1 MCGRTV
7 LGPIRLAILA
17 VLVNA
22 ALGSQ
27 VQLVVS
33 GGSRRAVLS
42 AGTPCSSDGQ
52 CAAKQFCLHP
62 GLNPGATGSCSSC
75 WRCCLFPGVYGA
87 CPDSCNCVEGA
98 LCEARDGCSP
108 GMFCSLADPWN
119 LPNCQRCDTC
129 TSNAYELGGSCSA
142 ACASGDMG
150 GLRGLPHITAQQYL
164 FLSFLANE
172 VSQQGSYVP
181 TLLLRDELSSWLQGQ
196 GVSGEQANQTVFR
209 MLGPDNSAGFITAQ
223 DWMEAVTES
232 TSLGLLC
239 PAYDPA
245 LDPAN
250 QTRLVSAGCF
260 CNASTSATNFMCP
273 AGQRCSRAAYRGLE
287 TDMLREPTGQLLQA
301 VCVSCLAGQF
311 CGEGTYLQDESD
323 LSSLDCPSGYYCPSP
338 GVKRECPAG
347 SFCTERSTS
356 AITCNYEKL
365 LITDPYKRLPL
376 EPETVITRLR
386 DKRDPLRGN
395 FCPAQSTKPYE
406 VCAAG
411 HYCPNSSSQIICPK
425 GHFCKAQSTVPWPCT
440 ILTSCPEGTHVPS
453 LSWMAL
459 VIAGIVLLGIPLIYF
474 SLNQLDK
481 SVLVDGDDDAEKER
495 DLHRSAAA
503 NRMTF
508 RLLKSMK
515 LSGNPLEEKYRGFGT
530 VSPPINMEFDQLGL
544 QIRPRGGQGEVKNV
558 LSGVSGAFAPR
569 RMNAILGPSGCGK
582 TTFLNVL
589 CGKITTGTLMGQ
601 VKINGDAMPVTRLRK
616 IMGFVPQD
624 DIVHEDLTVRENLN
638 YSARMRLATDMDA
651 QRRKHVVRDALEML
665 GLTAIQHY
673 RVGTVEKRGISGG
686 QRKRVNIGLE
696 LVAMPSLLF
705 LDEPTSGLDATSSAD
720 ILGSLVDMANLGMN
734 IIMVIHQPRFN
745 SFCMFDQVLLLGT
758 GGRTVY
764 QGSPYAA
771 VLYFDKHLGFKFPD
785 RENPSDILMDI
796 IAGKVHN
803 DKDPK
808 LKNCNMLVE
817 AWATSGAAWVDL
829 TEQLNPTMVFKMS
842 EVDPEVI
849 EDWSQQFDEVD
860 EEQRGALTAS
870 QLVTLFSDMGQDLTL
885 EDAIVLIKK
894 VNGRRPAS
902 AAAAARSHASSVT
915 SAVDSTV
922 EDPDSLVITKEQLL
936 DALQGVRDQNVQE
949 DRGMGGSSGGGAGD
963 GKRNAAAKFYASQFV
978 LPDLP
983 EVQAYREE
991 LERQRNANN
1000 GGGAPAGGRVPQDSS
1015 SSGEGGGG
1023 RDTSQHH
1030 HNPYAGIGG
1039 ADGFGTLR
1047 ITGAETM
1054 LLPTASVGG
1063 SSAAPSRAPRQPEDS
1078 EHIDSDSYSPVF
1090 PPASPNQNGAMA
1102 AAVAAANAAAHAAAN
1117 GGAGDTTEGEGEGEA
1132 APVAESLAKRSRLS
1146 PNKAATGMC
1155 GDGADGNLTV
1165 RARALPPGMTGM
1177 NGSGTSVVIHA
1188 TAAAT
1193 VYDNE
1198 RLDDA
1203 AAAAGADVLSSLA
1216 ERRQQLKR
1224 QMHAEISAARSDS
1237 GAEEQEEQEAA
1248 GQRGTW
1254 PVSRSGRP
1262 VVGRGLA
1269 ARNLAA
1275 MEALAQADVP
1285 LPSLPRRLE
1294 PQSSDS
1300 RSGRPRG
1307 GVASRSDRRSTAYT
1321 ALSAYVGAYNELAE
1335 QELVAAAAAA
1345 EPARQ
1350 SQGRTSGG
1358 LMGVASLAS
1367 RAMAAARRAS
1377 AKVVALNGTTAAVVD
1392 GDVWTGGVVSAAAA
1406 AALGGSPQR
1415 ASVVAPAALCPLGVE
1430 GTAEDIDAAGYYGD
1444 GVDGD
1449 GPVAGAAAVLALPP
1463 LLQQL
1468 AVGPQ
1473 RGPIAEATEDSPT
1486 RLAAELAA
1494 GTRSGS
1500 SGGGAPPG
1508 SASALPLAPGVPPPP
1523 WLQRRLQ
1530 ANGGAVLKGRSPLAP
1545 ASLGADVS
1553 PRDGSD
1559 AESSGY
1565 QGPAP
1570 ASGHESDSSAGG
1582 AGAASETGGGRMR
1595 VSYSGLA
1602 SSGPHIRTAR
1612 LANMT
1617 SATSVTS
1624 PNHRAYS
1631 NSGVVRLPPLV
1642 VDVSAG
1648 TATTVALGAENTDT
1662 NMAGGAESEGEPAS
1676 GGNTLRHGSR
1686 SPGHSSYGDTPLATQ
1701 HAASDA
1707 ALQSPGRASNGG
1719 SNPALSRFADYRPL
1733 EGAPD
1738 NSPEHADTAGEMGGG
1753 GGAGGGGTNGSM
1765 DQQRTGGGG
1774 GRQRRAS
1781 IGAIAGGVRKQ
1792 RRQSWLQA
1800 SFSSQGTAGDGG
1812 NGTPSAAINRKGPKK
1827 DTLYINSL
1835 LSNALV
1841 GAWAATQ
1848 SVTAGRMNQ
1857 SVARLLR
1864 PQLEGAAP
1872 STGHA
1877 SGTATPSRHG
1887 GASGGG
1893 ANPNAVGGGRTGSVL
1908 GALFGT
1914 HRSQQSTTGGAGA
1927 AHGTHVFELDSKPHS
1942 STGGMGLNQALQAR
1956 LDMEEAL
1963 ASRKS
1968 QGFLPQLV
1976 LLLRRGAIKYVRSF
1990 WPMRVVDTILQLAA
2004 AFIIGLVHGT
2014 KWGLTSVPSNA
2025 VMCMVCLGV
2034 LSCVTHLR
2042 TFSQNRVLLWREAAS
2057 GMSVLAYYL
2066 SQNIIDQIWV
2076 FTAPALSL
2084 GVYYY
2089 LTLPRMPFSEF
2100 YVVGLFVCWWA
2111 SGMAYLVSAVL
2122 PPQNVLMA
2130 GVFISLIFG
2139 AFLHGL
2145 SPTVASARGTLLEGV
2160 LGLSYNRWAMEIVT
2174 INELKYYQNDMR
2186 NVIVMM
2192 ARGIGLCGVDTL
2204 LEDDGSDGIS
2214 ASEAVSFLRI
2224 QYNFNMSYCTQ
2235 YKSTAYG
2242 VLVALGLGFRV
2253 LAFIFLRFNTAKHH

>member
-7 LGPIRLAILA
+7 LGPIGLALLAI
-17 VLVNA
+17 LVNA

-27 VQLVVS
+27 VQLAAT
-33 GGSRRAVLS
+33 GGSRRSALS
-42 AGTPCSSDGQ
+42 SGTACSSDGQ
-52 CAAKQFCLHP
+52 CDPKQFCLRP
-62 GLNPGATGSCSSC
+62 GLNTGATGTCSSC

-98 LCEARDGCSP
+98 LCEARDGCSA
-108 GMFCSLADPWN
+108 GMFCSMADPWN

-129 TSNAYELGGSCSA
+129 TSNAYELGGSCSVP
-142 ACASGDMG
+142 CASGDMG
-150 GLRGLPHITAQQYL
+150 GLRALPHLTATQYL

-172 VSQQGSYVP
+172 ISQQGAYVP
-181 TLLLRDELSSWLQGQ
+181 TLLLRDELGSWLQNQ
-196 GVSGEQANQTVFR
+196 GISSDQANQTVFR
-209 MLGPDNSAGFITAQ
+209 MLGPHNSDGVITAQ
-223 DWMEAVTES
+223 EWMEAVTES

-239 PAYDPA
+239 PAYDPT
-245 LDPAN
+245 LDSAN

-260 CNASTSATNFMCP
+260 CNATTDAATFMCP
-273 AGQRCSRAAYRGLE
+273 AGQRCSRSAYTGLE
-287 TDMLREPTGQLLQA
+287 TDMLRAPTGQLLQA
-301 VCVSCLAGQF
+301 VCVPCQAGQY
-311 CGEGTYLQDESD
+311 CGEGTYLADESD
-323 LSSLDCPSGYYCPSP
+323 LSGLDCPSGFFCPSP

-365 LITDPYKRLPL
+365 LITEPYKRLPL

-411 HYCPNSSSQIICPK
+411 YYCPNSSAQIVCPK

-440 ILTSCPEGTHVPS
+440 ILTSCPEGTHVPA

-474 SLNQLDK
+474 SLTQLDK

-515 LSGNPLEEKYRGFGT
+515 LSGNPLEDKYRGFGT

-589 CGKITTGTLMGQ
+589 CGKISTGTLMGQ

-734 IIMVIHQPRFN
+734 VIMVIHQPRFN

-808 LKNCNMLVE
+808 LKNCSMLVE
-817 AWATSGAAWVDL
+817 AWANSGAAWVEL

-842 EVDPEVI
+842 EIDPEVL

-860 EEQRGALTAS
+860 AQQRGTLTAS
-870 QLVTLFSDMGQDLTL
+870 QLVTLFSDMGQDLAL

-902 AAAAARSHASSVT
+902 AMAKSHASSVT

-922 EDPDSLVITKEQLL
+922 DDLDSLVISKEQLL
-936 DALQGVRDQNVQE
+936 DALQGARDQHVQE
-949 DRGMGGSSGGGAGD
+949 DRGMGGGAGGGAGD

-991 LERQRNANN
+991 LERQRKN
-1000 GGGAPAGGRVPQDSS
+1000 GGAPGAGRQDSN
-1015 SSGEGGGG
+1015 SSGEAERASGD
-1023 RDTSQHH
+1023 RSHYHD
-1030 HNPYAGIGG
+1030 PYAGFGG
-1039 ADGFGTLR
+1039 TDGFGTLR

-1063 SSAAPSRAPRQPEDS
+1063 SSVAPSRAHRHDD
-1078 EHIDSDSYSPVF
+1078 EHLDSDSYSPVY
-1090 PPASPNQNGAMA
+1090 PPASPNGAMA
-1102 AAVAAANAAAHAAAN
+1102 AAIAAANAAAVAASNGAAA
-1117 GGAGDTTEGEGEGEA
+1117 GDLTDGEA
-1132 APVAESLAKRSRLS
+1132 AQAAVPVAESLAKRNRLS
-1146 PNKAATGMC
+1146 PTK
-1155 GDGADGNLTV
+1155 GADVGGLGAGGGNLTV
-1165 RARALPPGMTGM
+1165 RARALPPGMTM
-1177 NGSGTSVVIHA
+1177 NGSGTQA
-1188 TAAAT
+1188 MLRAAAAAN
-1193 VYDNE
+1193 VYEQEQD
-1198 RLDDA
+1198 
-1203 AAAAGADVLSSLA
+1203 AAAGADMLSSLA

-1224 QMHAEISAARSDS
+1224 QMHAEIRTAPGYSDD
-1237 GAEEQEEQEAA
+1237 EDDDEQDGGA

-1254 PVSRSGRP
+1254 PASQTRHAAGRP

-1275 MEALAQADVP
+1275 MEALAKAEVP

-1294 PQSSDS
+1294 PESGS
-1300 RSGRPRG
+1300 SGRAGAGAAARG
-1307 GVASRSDRRSTAYT
+1307 GSVVSRSDRRSTAYT

-1335 QELVAAAAAA
+1335 QEQAAAAVA
-1345 EPARQ
+1345 EPRQ
-1350 SQGRTSGG
+1350 SQGQGRTSGG
-1358 LMGVASLAS
+1358 LLGVGSLAS

-1377 AKVVALNGTTAAVVD
+1377 AKVVALNGTAVAIAD

-1406 AALGGSPQR
+1406 AATTGASPQR
-1415 ASVVAPAALCPLGVE
+1415 SSAVAPAALCPLGAEGMDEYVDMGGECDGDVE
-1430 GTAEDIDAAGYYGD
+1430 GRGSASAL
-1444 GVDGD
+1444 
-1449 GPVAGAAAVLALPP
+1449 LALPP

-1468 AVGPQ
+1468 AAAPL
-1473 RGPIAEATEDSPT
+1473 RGPVAEATEESPT
-1486 RLAAELAA
+1486 KLAAELAA
-1494 GTRSGS
+1494 GMRSGS
-1500 SGGGAPPG
+1500 SGGGAAPG
-1508 SASALPLAPGVPPPP
+1508 TASVLPLAPGAAPPP

-1545 ASLGADVS
+1545 ATLGAGADVS
-1553 PRDGSD
+1553 PREGSD
-1559 AESSGY
+1559 AESNGGGGPT
-1565 QGPAP
+1565 GPAP
-1570 ASGHESDSSAGG
+1570 ASGHESDGSGNGGGG
-1582 AGAASETGGGRMR
+1582 AAEPGSGRAR
-1595 VSYSGLA
+1595 VSYSGLP
-1602 SSGPHIRTAR
+1602 SSGPHIRTTR
-1612 LANMT
+1612 LAVMT
-1617 SATSVTS
+1617 SATSGTS
-1624 PNHRAYS
+1624 PNHRAPS
-1631 NSGVVRLPPLV
+1631 NPGTGQLQSQQPALGA
-1642 VDVSAG
+1642 DVSAG
-1648 TATTVALGAENTDT
+1648 TATTVALGGENTDT
-1662 NMAGGAESEGEPAS
+1662 NGGAESENEPTGAGALHGGGS
-1676 GGNTLRHGSR
+1676 GG
-1686 SPGHSSYGDTPLATQ
+1686 SPGHSSYDNTPLAAQ
-1701 HAASDA
+1701 RAASDA
-1707 ALQSPGRASNGG
+1707 ALAALQGRASNGG
-1719 SNPALSRFADYRPL
+1719 SNAAVSRFADSSRL
-1733 EGAPD
+1733 EGGG
-1738 NSPEHADTAGEMGGG
+1738 NGNGLEHAYTTGE
-1753 GGAGGGGTNGSM
+1753 AGTNGGA
-1765 DQQRTGGGG
+1765 DQPRRGG

-1781 IGAIAGGVRKQ
+1781 VGAVAGGTRKQ

-1800 SFSSQGTAGDGG
+1800 SFSSQGTAADGA
-1812 NGTPSAAINRKGPKK
+1812 NGTPGGANGRKGPKK

-1864 PQLEGAAP
+1864 PAIEGGTPSMSAA
-1872 STGHA
+1872 GHP

-1887 GASGGG
+1887 GAASGGG
-1893 ANPNAVGGGRTGSVL
+1893 ANPNNVGGGRTGSVL
-1908 GALFGT
+1908 GALFGV
-1914 HRSQQSTTGGAGA
+1914 HRSQQSTTGGA
-1927 AHGTHVFELDSKPHS
+1927 HGFEVAGSKAPS
-1942 STGGMGLNQALQAR
+1942 STAGMGLNQALQAR
-1956 LDMEEAL
+1956 LDMEDAL

-1968 QGFLPQLV
+1968 QGFFAQLM

-2076 FTAPALSL
+2076 FAAPALSL

-2100 YVVGLFVCWWA
+2100 YVVGVFVCWWA

-2160 LGLSYNRWAMEIVT
+2160 LGLSYNRWAMEIVS
-2174 INELKYYQNDMR
+2174 INEMKYYQNDMR
-2186 NVIVMM
+2186 NVIIMM
-2192 ARGIGLCGVDTL
+2192 ARGIGLCGVDLL

-2224 QYNFNMSYCTQ
+2224 QYNFNMGYCNK

-2242 VLVALGLGFRV
+2242 VLVALGLGFRL